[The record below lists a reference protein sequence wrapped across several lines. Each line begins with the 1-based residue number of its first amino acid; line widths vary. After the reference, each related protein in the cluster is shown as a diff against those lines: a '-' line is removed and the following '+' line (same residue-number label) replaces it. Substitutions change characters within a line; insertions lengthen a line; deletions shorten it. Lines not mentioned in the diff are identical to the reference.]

1 MACQYRLR
9 EFNPKGP
16 MSVNFYLFV
25 CFLQKEKY
33 LIKKKGTTES
43 TGIKSIYS
51 AKTKKTELLTMVL
64 IKTRQEHMKRSPSL
78 I

>member
-1 MACQYRLR
+1 
-9 EFNPKGP
+9 

-33 LIKKKGTTES
+33 LIKKKKGTTES

-64 IKTRQEHMKRSPSL
+64 IKTRQEKIEITARVISIFILNDYHL
-78 I
+78 L